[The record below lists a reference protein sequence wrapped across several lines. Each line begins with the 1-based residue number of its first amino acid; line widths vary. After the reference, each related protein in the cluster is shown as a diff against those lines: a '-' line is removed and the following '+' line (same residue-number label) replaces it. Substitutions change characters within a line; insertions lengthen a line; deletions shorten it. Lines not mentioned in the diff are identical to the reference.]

1 MKEKLKNILKTCGW
15 ERCIV
20 AVFLLLVIAVG
31 SVSLIVMPKEEF
43 SPDEN
48 RVLEEFPTL
57 SGENLLDGSFMD
69 NMENYV
75 SDHFPIRRD
84 FIALHTQ
91 LMLASGKKDLGS
103 NYGTIPAEGGVYFGK
118 NDHIYEVL
126 LPPDHTTVF
135 EDNINAITGFSAN
148 AGLPLTILAVPSGA
162 QEQPDNLPNFAP
174 EYDQREA
181 LKAIEEKADSN
192 TTVVDTFDAL
202 SLDNG
207 DYYYKTDHHWNLE
220 GAFVGYTEMAKAMGF
235 TPVSRDMYDFEKVS
249 DSFFGTLY
257 SKAIYWNQKP
267 DDFYIP
273 RYKGENTLTQQT
285 GDTVRDDLYWTEFL
299 EEKDKYSTFL
309 GGNHSVDV
317 IRNSAVKDGG
327 KLLLI
332 KDSYANCKV
341 TFLAQHF
348 SEIHVVD
355 LRYFNFDVYQYIEEN
370 DITQLAAVYSIKQL
384 CDTDVASKLIR

>member
-1 MKEKLKNILKTCGW
+1 MKEKLKTILKTCGW

-20 AVFLLLVIAVG
+20 AMFLVLVMAVG
-31 SVSLIVMPKEEF
+31 AVSLIVLPKEDF

-48 RVLEEFPTL
+48 RMLEEFPSI
-57 SGENLLDGSFMD
+57 SGESLIDGSFMTGV
-69 NMENYV
+69 ENFI
-75 SDHFPIRRD
+75 SDHFMLRRD
-84 FIALHTQ
+84 FIAMHTQ
-91 LMLASGKKDLGS
+91 IMLATGKKDLAS
-103 NYGTIPAEGGVYFGK
+103 NYGTVPAEGGVYFGK

-126 LPPDHTTVF
+126 LPPDRTTVF
-135 EDNINAITGFSAN
+135 EDNITSITGFSAN

-162 QEQPDNLPNFAP
+162 QEQAANLPAFAP

-181 LKAIEEKADSN
+181 LKAIEELADEN

-202 SLDNG
+202 SLENG

-235 TPVSRDMYDFEKVS
+235 TPVSRDQYEFEKVS
-249 DSFFGTLY
+249 DSFYGTLY
-257 SKAIYWNQKP
+257 SKAIYWWQQP
-267 DDFYIP
+267 DDFYLP
-273 RYKGENTLTQQT
+273 RYKGETTLTQQT
-285 GDTVRDDLYWTEFL
+285 GENVRDDLFWTEYL

-317 IRNSAVKDGG
+317 IRNSAVKEG

-332 KDSYANCKV
+332 KDSYANCMIP
-341 TFLAQHF
+341 FLAQHF
-348 SEIHVVD
+348 AEIHVVD
-355 LRYFNFDVYQYIEEN
+355 LRYFNQDIYQYIEEN

-384 CDTDVASKLIR
+384 CDTDVASKLLR